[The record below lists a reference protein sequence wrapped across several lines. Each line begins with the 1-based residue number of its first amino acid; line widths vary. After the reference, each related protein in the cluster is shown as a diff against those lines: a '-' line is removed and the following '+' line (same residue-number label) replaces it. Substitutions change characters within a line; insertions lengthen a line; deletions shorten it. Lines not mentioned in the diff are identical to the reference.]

1 MKSTTKKQVSDTR
14 AITLPSVLAS
24 LPLLDGELIADYENF
39 QIACYSDLK
48 PKGMIENIWVDDFI
62 QYEWEII
69 RLRRMRVSIL
79 QLSRQDALSR
89 LLQSI
94 FPYNVFG
101 RDERERLAFNW
112 SALLIYMGALWQL
125 LKQ

>member
-1 MKSTTKKQVSDTR
+1 M
-14 AITLPSVLAS
+14 L
-24 LPLLDGELIADYENF
+24 
-39 QIACYSDLK
+39 SDLK
-48 PKGMIENIWVDDFI
+48 PKGMIENIWVDDSI

-69 RLRRMRVSIL
+69 RFRRMRVSML

-125 LKQ
+125 PKQ